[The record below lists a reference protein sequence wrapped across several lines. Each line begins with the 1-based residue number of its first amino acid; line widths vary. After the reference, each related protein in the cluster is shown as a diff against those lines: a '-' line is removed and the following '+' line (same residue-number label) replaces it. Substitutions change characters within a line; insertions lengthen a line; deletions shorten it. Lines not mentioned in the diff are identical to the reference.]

1 MGPSGLT
8 GRRGPAGK
16 VELIT
21 CKTVNRTE
29 IKKINGKRRKVRVK
43 RQKCTSRL
51 VSGKVK
57 FTIGQRRHPRH
68 DFPQAH
74 RLRHR
79 SPPVKRKTK
88 LATVVTELRP
98 LRPGRYTLT
107 LQSRHGRRSM
117 IRRTQITIT

>member
-8 GRRGPAGK
+8 GRRGPAGR

-21 CKTVNRTE
+21 CKTVNQTE
-29 IKKINGKRRKVRVK
+29 IKQLNGKRRKVRVK
-43 RQKCTSRL
+43 RQKCTSTL

-57 FTIGQRRHPRH
+57 FTIGHAATRATISRKRTVY
-68 DFPQAH
+68 ATGV
-74 RLRHR
+74 RLSNAKR
-79 SPPVKRKTK
+79 SSQ
-88 LATVVTELRP
+88 LVVTELRP